1 MRPPTTSTL
10 VARLTLSDISVS
22 NWKLQEHTSSKIVLT
37 NTNSFVSYKQ
47 FSYPTFSHTKSDNE
61 LTITATFYNDTFTM
75 QVGTRGCT
83 IETTAFPELQLF
95 YFASKDTL
103 YVAETLS
110 DLLSLVPPADGPPL
124 DVRGVIDYCFSMPNL
139 KNATLFR
146 NIGFLA
152 ENQTLHWDGTKCK
165 ITQRNSLESQLTT
178 YSHPV
183 SLASASNKIAS
194 LIDSQ
199 LASLPTQRATATL
212 SGGIDSAIVSHR
224 ASLQGCTNFVSLVLP
239 TSDSKN
245 QSSQLQKLQVALP
258 GSHEHIPVDAH
269 PLIDRETKTPSDP
282 YDNPY
287 LQLELPLIE
296 KAQEN
301 GSVLV
306 FTGIGGD
313 DHFSI
318 PQKEGRS
325 MKKQT
330 DALTAFKT
338 FLSEVG
344 QKHLVEHT
352 TQHDAT
358 TMHSLVSPQVSSAH
372 YSHSLAWKRAGIWPV
387 SPFISK
393 ELVTYALHLPDT
405 YLEKKKVLARYT
417 QQELGLTQA
426 KRDSFSG
433 YFDRQFSQLLTSLEP
448 SFFTQ
453 STLYNSTLFD
463 TPRLDTIIESAYSTN
478 TISKHT
484 KLFLFNFIRL
494 ELFLQEIY
502 QK

>member
-10 VARLTLSDISVS
+10 AARLTLSDISVY
-22 NWKLQEHTSSKIVLT
+22 NWKLQEHNSNKIVLT
-37 NTNSFVSYKQ
+37 NKNSFVSYKQ

-61 LTITATFYNDTFTM
+61 LTITATFYNDTFNM

-83 IETTAFPELQLF
+83 IKTTAFPELQLF
-95 YFASKDTL
+95 YFACKDTL

-110 DLLSLVPPADGPPL
+110 DLLTLVPPADIPPL
-124 DVRGVIDYCFSMPNL
+124 NVRGVIDYCFSMPNL

-152 ENQTLHWDGTKCK
+152 ENQTLFWDGTKCK
-165 ITQRNSLESQLTT
+165 ITQRNSLESQLAT
-178 YSHPV
+178 YSQPV
-183 SLASASNKIAS
+183 SLASATKKIVS

-199 LASLPTQRATATL
+199 LAALPTQRATATL
-212 SGGIDSAIVSHR
+212 SGGIDSAIISHR
-224 ASLQGCTNFVSLVLP
+224 ASLQGCTDFVSLVLP
-239 TSDSKN
+239 ITDSET
-245 QSSQLQKLQVALP
+245 QRSQLEKLQTNLP
-258 GSHEHIPVDAH
+258 GSHDHIPVDAH
-269 PLIDRETKTPSDP
+269 PLLEKETKTPSDP

-296 KAQEN
+296 KAQKN
-301 GSVLV
+301 SSVLV
-306 FTGIGGD
+306 LTGIGGD
-313 DHFSI
+313 DHFSV
-318 PQKEGRS
+318 PEKKGHS

-330 DALTAFKT
+330 DTLTVFKT
-338 FLSEVG
+338 LLSEVG

-358 TMHSLVSPQVSSAH
+358 SMHSLVSPQVSSAH
-372 YSHSLAWKRAGIWPV
+372 YSHSLAWKRAGIWPI
-387 SPFISK
+387 SPFMSK

-405 YLEKKKVLARYT
+405 YLEKKKVLTRYT
-417 QQELGLTQA
+417 EQGLGLTTT

-433 YFDRQFSQLLTSLEP
+433 YFGRQFLRLLTTLEP

-453 STLYNSTLFD
+453 STLYNSSLFD
-463 TPRLDTIIESAYSTN
+463 TAALDTSIENAYSTN
-478 TISKHT
+478 TIDKHT
-484 KLFLFNFIRL
+484 KLFLFNCIRL
-494 ELFLQEIY
+494 ELFLRKIY